1 MTAGTARSVEAPLW
15 APNPARIAASN
26 LTRFAAYAHARH
38 GAPKPGA
45 EPVAAWAALWRWSV
59 EERAAF
65 WSALSEFADVRASW
79 GPGPLLENG
88 EQMPGSRW
96 YAGTE
101 LNFAENLLVR
111 RDAHPALLFANE
123 RGERRELSY
132 LELHARVARFAGGL
146 TAAGVG
152 AGDVVAGFLP
162 NLPEAVIAMLATASR
177 GAVYTSCSPD
187 FGVNGVLDRFGQVRP
202 KVLITADGYSYAGKS
217 LDSLATIAAVSG
229 SMG

>member
-15 APNPARIAASN
+15 APDPARIAASN

-79 GPGPLLENG
+79 GPGPLLEHG

-146 TAAGVG
+146 TAEN
-152 AGDVVAGFLP
+152 VV
-162 NLPEAVIAMLATASR
+162 EAIR
-177 GAVYTSCSPD
+177 I
-187 FGVNGVLDRFGQVRP
+187 VRP
-202 KVLITADGYSYAGKS
+202 WAVDVASGVESSPGKKDAEKMRRFIDAVRAAAD
-217 LDSLATIAAVSG
+217 
-229 SMG
+229 